1 MMPIVESLN
10 RSSSDVID
18 VTTVL
23 GVELNPRAKRKDVC
37 IGSFDDLPNEWEDLF
52 EVVYSNAFDHTHDP
66 WQTAKEWLRIVKNGG
81 FVVLGFVEDEPD
93 EEDPTGELY
102 YEDLLELFPG
112 ELIHYEKRGSAY
124 NDIVIRIQK

>member
-1 MMPIVESLN
+1 MKISEE
-10 RSSSDVID
+10 
-18 VTTVL
+18 L
-23 GVELNPRAKRKDVC
+23 GITEMIN
-37 IGSFDDLPNEWEDLF
+37 F
-52 EVVYSNAFDHTHDP
+52 
-66 WQTAKEWLRIVKNGG
+66 
-81 FVVLGFVEDEPD
+81 LGFVEDEPD